1 MSAESAVITEIFS
14 SIQGEGIF
22 TGCRQIFIRFW
33 GCNLNCHYCDT
44 RAGKPP
50 AYCRIESIAEEN
62 NFCLL
67 PNPLTPGEAAFR
79 AGELNPSRH
88 QAISLTGGEPLL
100 QASFLSRLIPLLPP
114 ARQGVYLE
122 TNGTLT
128 EELAQIIDGIDII
141 AMDIKLPGTAGI
153 KPCWRE
159 HGEFLSLAVAKKKK
173 VLVKIIVADY
183 SADQEIEQAVELV
196 SRYKEI
202 PVILQPV
209 SSSRGTPQL
218 APGRALAIQARAL
231 EKLTDVRIIPQTHKY
246 MHLL

>member
-1 MSAESAVITEIFS
+1 MPDYSAVITEVFS
-14 SIQGEGIF
+14 SIQGEGVF

-33 GCNLNCHYCDT
+33 GCNLNCQYCDT

-50 AYCRIESIAEEN
+50 AYCRFEATPGEN
-62 NFCLL
+62 DFRLL
-67 PNPLTPGEAAFR
+67 SNPLTAGETASR
-79 AGELNPSRH
+79 VGELNPSRH
-88 QAISLTGGEPLL
+88 HAISLTGGEPLL

-114 ARQGVYLE
+114 ARQGIYLE
-122 TNGTLT
+122 TNGTLPEQLT
-128 EELAQIIDGIDII
+128 QIIDAIDII

-173 VLVKIIVADY
+173 VLVKIIIADY
-183 SADQEIEQAVELV
+183 SADQEIDQAIDLV
-196 SRYKEI
+196 SPYKGI

-209 SSSRGTPQL
+209 SSARGLPQL
-218 APGRALAIQARAL
+218 APGRALAIQERAL